1 MDNQEMQFADPD
13 WQPPHLRD
21 NTMPARQ
28 PVSTKPGEQPQQ
40 QTPLP
45 PLPPLQTTAPDRDTG
60 AYATGYTGYRQQHS
74 AQIRPARRGR
84 RSPFLSW
91 IIVAFI
97 FLALLGG
104 GYQMYADSQVLPGY
118 QVGIGP
124 PPLPLN
130 ETRQFSV
137 GIHPTIVIA
146 NNFGSIHVHTGGLDD
161 NVTLQISRTGPAAV
175 NTNLG
180 NDGSLH
186 ITVNKAL
193 SPVDLDVTIANE
205 ADLVLQTTDGDINVD
220 GVSGQVTLTS
230 AGGSINLTQATLART
245 STVKTTGG
253 DITFSGTITPRGNY
267 QFESDHGKMNIS
279 LPGSASYH
287 LDVTP
292 KDGTFNTD
300 LPIVTARDSSGDVK
314 TNVGTSPDA
323 TVVLKTATGSIN
335 LMKQ

>member
-1 MDNQEMQFADPD
+1 MDNQEMQFADPA

-21 NTMPARQ
+21 NTMQVRQ

-45 PLPPLQTTAPDRDTG
+45 PLQTPAPVRDTD
-60 AYATGYTGYRQQHS
+60 AYASGYAGYRQQQS

-91 IIVAFI
+91 IISAFI
-97 FLALLGG
+97 LLALLGG
-104 GYQMYADSQVLPGY
+104 SYQMYVENQAPPGY
-118 QVGIGP
+118 PITTKP
-124 PPLPLN
+124 APLPLN
-130 ETRQFSV
+130 ETQQFSV
-137 GIHPTIVIA
+137 GIHPTIVIT
-146 NNFGSIHVHTGGLDD
+146 NNFGSIHVYTGGPDD
-161 NVTLQISRTGPAAV
+161 NVTLQISRAEPAAV

-186 ITVNKAL
+186 ITVNKAS
-193 SPVDLDVTIANE
+193 SPVDLNVTIANE

-245 STVKTTGG
+245 STVKTNGG
-253 DITFSGTITPRGNY
+253 DITFSGTITPQGNY
-267 QFESDHGKMNIS
+267 QFESDHGTMNIS
-279 LPGSASYH
+279 LPDSVSYH

-292 KDGTFNTD
+292 KDGTFTTD
-300 LPIVTARDSSGDVK
+300 LPIAAARDSSGDVQ

-323 TVVLKTATGSIN
+323 TVVLKTATGSIY